1 MHTAHTDCTE
11 PIRFTYKQMQRR
23 DMLFRYANRHDFIAR
38 PSDCSPREPSFFF
51 YPLAALPC
59 HGSLFFCCLYTKPSR
74 VVAVPLRQRRL
85 RRRWRRRRLLLLQY
99 SGSRKSQINP
109 FVIPH
114 RSFQSVRISST
125 RFYATSAPSQNS
137 SPFLFRLPA
146 VLLKRRE
153 LLFVSISLSLFSFFS
168 TYFTLPYFRH
178 FFLLF
183 LCPFILVAS
192 SLSRL
197 LACARNYFFF

>member
-1 MHTAHTDCTE
+1 MILLLALVTA
-11 PIRFTYKQMQRR
+11 RR
-23 DMLFRYANRHDFIAR
+23 ESH
-38 PSDCSPREPSFFF
+38 PSFSTLS
-51 YPLAALPC
+51 PHRPATALYFL
-59 HGSLFFCCLYTKPSR
+59 LFVYQTKQSCC
-74 VVAVPLRQRRL
+74 AVPLRQRRL

-153 LLFVSISLSLFSFFS
+153 LLIVSYLSLSLFSFFS

-183 LCPFILVAS
+183 LFPFILVAS

-197 LACARNYFFF
+197 LACARNYFFFSPIRSQYSVLIA